1 MNRPLLA
8 LLAAPFLS
16 SAQAST
22 PTVAKLL
29 SPPRADHF
37 AANFGDAVA
46 CNDRWLVIGEPRYQA
61 QAAGAGAVHVY
72 DARTRRY
79 LRLLIDAET
88 VASDEFGT
96 SVAVFGDL
104 ALIGSRKGDGVVA
117 DSGTAYLY
125 HLPTGRRLK
134 KLQAPAG
141 IANTEFGYSVAL
153 TATRAIVGEPQGAGV
168 AGAVHV
174 FDIETGNHLAEIIA
188 PGGNAGHRFGHSIA
202 ASGGQMVIGAPNA
215 GQLVAGSGDAYVFEL
230 INYSFIRNLVP
241 LDAVTGDLFGTSVAL
256 DGHIALVGATSR
268 ATNVANTG
276 AAFLIDTRTGIV
288 LHTLSSG
295 EGIAADQFGSS
306 VSIAGNLAAIGAR
319 RFDLT
324 ALSNT
329 GGAYVFSIADGNL
342 QNRFDPPDRWSS
354 AVVGHSIALCGDR
367 LVVGGTGTSERGNG
381 AGSVYI
387 WTGISAEFP
396 MQVLAAKGNTA
407 PGTSTAAYSSFQS
420 AVLSPMDKGGF
431 TAATSN
437 RSVGLF
443 ENFTTS
449 GLHALTRTGIL
460 ASDLDPTLAA
470 ATITGLSSL
479 RFNQADAFLSQITVK
494 GPTITSRNN
503 RLLARH
509 DGTAWRPL
517 IRTGQPSAALGGLP
531 IARMGDVVQS
541 QDSVATTFTLQTGG
555 SITRAND
562 SGVLIMDPLTGLP
575 DAASLREGDVT
586 LIGTVGQCADRFSLE
601 GNAGVQPVF
610 LDFGSGSRLTLVQ
623 SVLNGGAGLRV
634 VSQGDAAA
642 GGGEFRSFLAES
654 ISRTTNAIVYR
665 ASLTG
670 VPSTQSEGVWHRS
683 AGLIARKGDPAP
695 ITPSTALWKR
705 FLGVWAVGDQEAL
718 ILAQFSGRGISSR
731 NDCALLL
738 RQSNGQ
744 WLTLIREGDAIPT
757 GEAVRI
763 GSIQRVE
770 CDAENGHYLVLTSL
784 SGAPATS
791 NQALLAGQLSAG
803 DHNQPGSRLPSVRL
817 RKGSAYLANLGA
829 STFLK
834 SITAPTSGRDATGAG
849 SKGLASPINGHGSLL
864 LNATFTSGANVLI
877 QGRP

>member
-1 MNRPLLA
+1 MNRPLLF
-8 LLAAPFLS
+8 LLAALLLS

-37 AANFGDAVA
+37 AANFGNAVA

-61 QAAGAGAVHVY
+61 QATGAGAVHVY

-79 LRLLIDAET
+79 LRLIVDEET
-88 VASDEFGT
+88 VANDEFGT

-104 ALIGSRKGDGVVA
+104 ALIGSRNGDGIEA

-125 HLPTGRRLK
+125 HLPTGRRLQ

-141 IANTEFGYSVAL
+141 TANAEFGYSVAL
-153 TATRAIVGEPQGAGV
+153 TANSAIVGEPQGAAL

-174 FDIETGNHLAEIIA
+174 FDIESGNHLAEIIA
-188 PGGNAGHRFGHSIA
+188 PGGNAGHRFGQSIA
-202 ASGGQMVIGAPNA
+202 ASGGQIVIGAPNA

-241 LDAVTGDLFGTSVAL
+241 LDAVTGDLFGSSVAL

-276 AAFLIDTRTGIV
+276 AAFLIDTRTGTV

-306 VSIAGNLAAIGAR
+306 VSISGSLAAVGAR
-319 RFDLT
+319 RFDLP
-324 ALSNT
+324 AAGNT
-329 GGAYVFSIADGNL
+329 GAAYVFSIIDGSL
-342 QNRFDPPDRWSS
+342 QNRFDPSDRWGS
-354 AVVGHSIALCGDR
+354 AVLGHSITMCGDR
-367 LVVGGTGTSERGNG
+367 LVVGGTGTSERGSG

-387 WTGISAEFP
+387 WSGISTAFP

-407 PGTSTAAYSSFQS
+407 PGTSAAAYSGFQS
-420 AVLSPMDKGGF
+420 AVLSPMDTVGF

-449 GLHALTRTGIL
+449 GLRALTRTGIL
-460 ASDLDPTLAA
+460 AADLDPTLAA

-479 RFNQADAFLSQITVK
+479 RFNQADALLSQLTVK
-494 GPTITSRNN
+494 GPAITSRNN

-509 DGTAWRPL
+509 DGTAWLPL
-517 IRTGQPSAALGGLP
+517 IQTGQPSAALGGLP

-555 SITRAND
+555 SITRVND
-562 SGVLIMDPLTGLP
+562 SGVLIMDPLNGVP
-575 DAASLREGDVT
+575 DTASLREGDIS
-586 LIGTVGQCADRFSLE
+586 LIGTVGQTASRFCLE
-601 GNAGVQPVF
+601 GNSGLQPVF
-610 LDFGSGSRLTLVQ
+610 LDFGSGPLLSLVH
-623 SVLNGGAGLRV
+623 SILHGGAGVRL
-634 VSQGDAAA
+634 VSQGDAAD
-642 GGGEFRSFLAES
+642 GGGTYRSFLAES
-654 ISRTTNAIVYR
+654 ISPTNALLHR

-670 VPSTQSEGVWHRS
+670 VPAAKNEGVWHNNV
-683 AGLIARKGDPAP
+683 GLIASKGDPAP
-695 ITPSTALWKR
+695 VTPSTALWKR
-705 FLGVWAVGDQEAL
+705 FLGVWAVGDQEVL
-718 ILAQFSGRGISSR
+718 ILAQFSGRGITSR

-738 RQSNGQ
+738 RQSSGQ
-744 WLTLIREGDAIPT
+744 WITLLREGDAIPN
-757 GEAVRI
+757 GEIGRI
-763 GSIQRVE
+763 GTIQRVE
-770 CDAENGHYLVLTSL
+770 LQPENGHYLVLTSL
-784 SGAPATS
+784 SGAPASS
-791 NQALLAGQLSAG
+791 NQALFVGQLSAG
-803 DHNQPGSRLPSVRL
+803 DSSQPGARLPSLRL
-817 RKGSAYLANLGA
+817 RKGSAYLATLGA
-829 STFLK
+829 STQLK
-834 SITAPTSGRDATGAG
+834 SLAPLTSGRDATGAG
-849 SKGLASPINGHGSLL
+849 SKGLAAPLNGQGSLL
-864 LNATFTSGANVLI
+864 LNATFTSAANVLI